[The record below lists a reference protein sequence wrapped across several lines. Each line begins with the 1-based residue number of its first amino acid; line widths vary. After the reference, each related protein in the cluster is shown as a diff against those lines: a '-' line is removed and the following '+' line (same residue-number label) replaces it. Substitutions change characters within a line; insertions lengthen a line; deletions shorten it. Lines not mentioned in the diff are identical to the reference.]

1 MIGAVA
7 NGGVFD
13 VIYDGEVPRAFTG
26 RARMTISGGQFVTV
40 SGAANVVGSTA
51 DLFMTGSILLTLPTT
66 DTQGVIGF
74 ATNNAGSNELVG
86 VAQRGTYIVNS
97 ADSIS
102 GGYSV
107 YLLSGTIQ
115 AFAAAVG
122 VAGSTQPIGRAVTG
136 AGSGTIS
143 PFLISLNI

>member
-1 MIGAVA
+1 MIGATA

-13 VIYDGEVPRAFTG
+13 VIYDGEVPRSFTG
-26 RARMTISGGQFVTV
+26 RARQTISGGQYVTV

-51 DLFMTGSILLTLPTT
+51 DLFLTGSILVALPTA
-66 DTQGVIGF
+66 DTNQVVGF

-86 VAQRGTYIVNS
+86 VCTRGTFIAN
-97 ADSIS
+97 AGDSIS

-107 YLLSGTIQ
+107 YVVSGTVQ
-115 AFAAAVG
+115 FLAAAVG
-122 VAGSTQPIGRAVTG
+122 IAGSVQPVGRAITA

-143 PFLISLNI
+143 PLLVNFSF